1 MNICTEMVLKKVH
14 ADLSALCL
22 AWKTADWHSV
32 YLLMVL
38 YQRPDV

>member
-1 MNICTEMVLKKVH
+1 MFTEMVLKKVH
-14 ADLSALCL
+14 ASLLVLCL
-22 AWKTADWHSV
+22 AWTTAEWHSI